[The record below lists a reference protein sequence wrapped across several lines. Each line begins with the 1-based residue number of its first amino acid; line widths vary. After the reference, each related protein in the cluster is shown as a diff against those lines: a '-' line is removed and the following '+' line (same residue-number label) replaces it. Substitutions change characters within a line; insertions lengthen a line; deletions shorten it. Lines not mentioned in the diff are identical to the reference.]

1 MKVLIFDI
9 SNLMMRCLFAQK
21 VDPTEKRFDLFKLTF
36 LGSFTKALKQ
46 HTPDR
51 VIWVEDSESWRKE
64 LCPEYKANR
73 AAKREQS
80 VINFDVFFPV
90 ATEFFE
96 ILHKCFRNIPFIRVP
111 RAEADDCIATIVKN
125 KPEWDII
132 NISSDKD
139 FYQLFKYANYSQ
151 YDAVKHEFVQ
161 CLNPE
166 HALLLKIITGDK
178 SDNIAGLKRGIGPVK
193 ALKIINEDVDK
204 WVEEENLKE
213 KYELNTK
220 LISFNCIPKEI
231 ELDIMKALDS
241 FEYQEFDTKA
251 YFKFVQMNGLVELMD
266 NMTEF
271 TNLIKGLK

>member
-21 VDPTEKRFDLFKLTF
+21 VDPAEKRFDLFKLTF

-64 LCPEYKANR
+64 LCSDYKANR

-80 VINFDVFFPV
+80 VVNFDVFFPV

-96 ILHKCFRNIPFIRVP
+96 SLHKCFKNIPFIRVP
-111 RAEADDCIATIVKN
+111 KAEADDCIATIVKN
-125 KPEWDII
+125 KPEWNII

-139 FYQLFKYANYSQ
+139 FYQLFKYPNYAQ

-166 HALLLKIITGDK
+166 QALLVKIITGDK
-178 SDNIAGLKRGIGPVK
+178 SDNIAGLKRGIGPAK
-193 ALKIINEDVDK
+193 ALKIINEDLDK
-204 WVEEENLKE
+204 WIADEKLQE

-266 NMTEF
+266 TIQEF
-271 TNLIKGLK
+271 TNLVKGLK

>member
-80 VINFDVFFPV
+80 VVNFDVFFPV

-96 ILHKCFRNIPFIRVP
+96 TLHKCFRNIPFIRVP

-204 WVEEENLKE
+204 WVEEEHLKE

>member
-80 VINFDVFFPV
+80 VVNFDVFFPV

-96 ILHKCFRNIPFIRVP
+96 TLHKCFRNIPFIRVP

-193 ALKIINEDVDK
+193 ALKIINEDVYK

>member
-1 MKVLIFDI
+1 
-9 SNLMMRCLFAQK
+9 MMRCLFAQK
-21 VDPTEKRFDLFKLTF
+21 VDPAEKRFDLFKLTF
-36 LGSFTKALKQ
+36 IGSFTKALKQ

-51 VIWVEDSESWRKE
+51 VIWVEDSDSWRKE
-64 LCPEYKANR
+64 LCPDYKANR

-80 VINFDVFFPV
+80 VVNFDAFFPV

-96 ILHKCFRNIPFIRVP
+96 NLHKCFRNIPFIRVP
-111 RAEADDCIATIVKN
+111 RAEADDCIATIVKH
-125 KPEWDII
+125 KPEWNII

-139 FYQLFKYANYSQ
+139 FYQLFRYPNYAQ

-166 HALLLKIITGDK
+166 QALLLKIITGDK
-178 SDNIAGLKRGIGPVK
+178 SDNIPGLQRGVGPVK
-193 ALKIINEDVDK
+193 ALKIINEDVDA
-204 WVEEENLKE
+204 WVEKEKLKE

-231 ELDIMKALDS
+231 ELEILKELDS

-266 NMTEF
+266 TMTEF

>member
-21 VDPTEKRFDLFKLTF
+21 VDPAEKRFDLFKLTF
-36 LGSFTKALKQ
+36 IGSFTKALKQ

-51 VIWVEDSESWRKE
+51 VIWVEDSDSWRKE
-64 LCPEYKANR
+64 LCPDYKANR

-80 VINFDVFFPV
+80 VVNFNVFFPV

-96 ILHKCFRNIPFIRVP
+96 NLHKCFRNIPFIRVP
-111 RAEADDCIATIVKN
+111 RAEADDCIATIVKH
-125 KPEWDII
+125 KPEWNII

-139 FYQLFKYANYSQ
+139 FYQLFRYPNYAQ

-161 CLNPE
+161 CLNPDQ
-166 HALLLKIITGDK
+166 ALLLKIITGDK
-178 SDNIAGLKRGIGPVK
+178 SDNIPGLQRGVGPVK
-193 ALKIINEDVDK
+193 ALKIINEDVDA
-204 WVEEENLKE
+204 WVEKEKLKE

-231 ELDIMKALDS
+231 ELEILKALDS

-266 NMTEF
+266 TMTEF

>member
-96 ILHKCFRNIPFIRVP
+96 TLHKCFRNIPFIRVP